1 MIETSRITKLND
13 EDLIEFIDE
22 FINFNLS
29 RSSLEDAK
37 YEDLRLGEILFF
49 ETLRRVKNNP
59 ENTNNLYHSLRE
71 SLQFLFKEF
80 SMGFMQMFIL
90 NNGLKLRKFKSFIFY
105 FNITLVT

>member
-22 FINFNLS
+22 FINHPDFS

-49 ETLRRVKNNP
+49 ETLRRVRNDP

-80 SMGFMQMFIL
+80 SI
-90 NNGLKLRKFKSFIFY
+90 GLYADVYIKQWPKIEE
-105 FNITLVT
+105 I